1 MGVKGLAEGI
11 ILQSIEDLWNENLR
25 DECIAFFKG
34 KEFSI
39 CAEIAG
45 MNLADQIKLLGL
57 VRGIVSDGGKRTE
70 QKRTVFA
77 NKTKRPS
84 KIPRR
89 LHRFLQAVP

>member
-11 ILQSIEDLWNENLR
+11 ILQSIEDLWNEDLR

-45 MNLADQIKLLGL
+45 MNLADQITLLGL
-57 VRGIVSDGGKRTE
+57 VKGIVNDKDKGTK
-70 QKRTVFA
+70 QKKAAFCE
-77 NKTKRPS
+77 KTKRPS
-84 KIPRR
+84 KMPRR
-89 LHRFLQAVP
+89 LQRFAQAVP